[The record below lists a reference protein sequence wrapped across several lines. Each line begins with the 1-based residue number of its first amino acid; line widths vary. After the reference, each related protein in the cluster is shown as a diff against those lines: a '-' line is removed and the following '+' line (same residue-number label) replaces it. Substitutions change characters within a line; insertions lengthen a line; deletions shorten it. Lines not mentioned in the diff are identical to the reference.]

1 MGGSW
6 YFVTFSATN
15 LELAPEA
22 RGLIADSIMIPHK
35 KLYLLSVAT
44 IMPDHVHLLFLPLK
58 KENETYYSLQEILQP
73 IKSSTSHRIN
83 RLLGRKGA
91 VWLAESYDRIVRNE
105 MEWKEK
111 YDYIKNNAVKSGLV
125 EKPEDYPWL
134 LEREEFLEG
143 Y

>member
-6 YFVTFSATN
+6 YFVTFSIKN
-15 LELAPEA
+15 LELTPEA
-22 RGLIADSIMIPHK
+22 RDIIADSIKIPHK

-44 IMPDHVHLLFLPLK
+44 IMPDHVHLLFQPIK
-58 KENETYYSLQEILQP
+58 KENDTYYSLQEILQP

-91 VWLAESYDRIVRNE
+91 LWLGESYDRIVRNE
-105 MEWKEK
+105 KEWKEK
-111 YDYIKNNAVKSGLV
+111 CDYIKNNAVKSGLV

-134 LEREEFLEG
+134 LERDDFLKR